1 MKTLFM
7 RENLDIPSSSYDW
20 APSTDAPLKVVFSKL
35 KKYLA
40 FGSNSQSYEANGLF

>member
-35 KKYLA
+35 EKYLI
-40 FGSNSQSYEANGLF
+40 FEL